1 MYDVF
6 VLQYLRVYL
15 VSFNML
21 KPDQD
26 DPRST

>member
-6 VLQYLRVYL
+6 VLQYLRVSL
-15 VSFNML
+15 VSFSML

-26 DPRST
+26 DLRST